1 MFNFIRKHQKLAL
14 TFIGLVI
21 ISFVLFFTDLQPV
34 SSNYDNVDFG
44 SIAGE
49 SIERE
54 EFVTAY
60 RETMLRYFLMRGQWM
75 SAQDLLRFGVNAE
88 EEARERL
95 FLIRKMDEMGI
106 QPSKDAMVNWVTS
119 LPIFKDP
126 GDESFRKE
134 YYDQV
139 VSESLPRQGF
149 RKRDFDNFVRH
160 EIGLAQLNSVFGMS
174 GRLTPPGEAA
184 IKYRRENESLK
195 VELAF
200 FSSSKFRSQIQPAPE
215 DVANHYTNNLANYR
229 VPEKLV
235 LKYVEFGPDDYMTP
249 ALEQLNEGGE
259 LDELI
264 QSTYE
269 TRGADSFKKP
279 DGTAM
284 TEEEAKNSI
293 QEEYQTQT
301 ATQLASEAA
310 ADFSKSLFAITP
322 VVKEN
327 LTKAATEVGL
337 EVKSTPSFDSTRG
350 PAGLNLPFDFPQTA
364 FALSDEEPFTL
375 PIVQGNKTYFFA
387 FDRKIPSQIPP
398 LEEVQSQ
405 VEQDYIKEEAIAFAR
420 KQADEFLPTLS
431 DSESGTFAEKVEA
444 AENVTLAQPESFTTG
459 STFIS
464 GLQGNA
470 TTSEVKDA
478 ALALEV
484 GGISEVKNT
493 RNGAMIVH
501 LVSREAASEEEVAE
515 NIDTQLERLRQT
527 RGFESFDAWLTK
539 EMIEAQVMAPAP
551 PAVEESDTSDA
562 SESSDEDTSD
572 ESAS

>member
-21 ISFVLFFTDLQPV
+21 ISFVLFFTDLQQLG
-34 SSNYDNVDFG
+34 STYDNVDFG

-95 FLIRKMDEMGI
+95 FLIRKMEEMGLH
-106 QPSKDAMVNWVTS
+106 PSNEAMVKWVTS
-119 LPIFKDP
+119 LPIFQSPTDD
-126 GDESFRKE
+126 GFRKE

-160 EIGLAQLNSVFGMS
+160 EIGLAQLNAVYGMS

-184 IKYRRENESLK
+184 LKYRRENENLK
-195 VELAF
+195 VEIAF
-200 FSSSKFRSQIQPAPE
+200 FSSSKYQDQIQPAPE
-215 DVANHYTNNLANYR
+215 AIATYYTNNLANYR
-229 VPEKLV
+229 IPEKLE
-235 LKYVEFGPDDYMTP
+235 LKYVEFGSDSFQEA
-249 ALEQLNEGGE
+249 ALEKLNEAGE
-259 LDELI
+259 LEELV

-284 TEEEAKNSI
+284 SEEEAKASVR
-293 QEEYQTQT
+293 EEYQTQR

-310 ADFSKSLFAITP
+310 ADFSKKLFQIQP
-322 VVKEN
+322 VVKAN
-327 LTKAATEVGL
+327 LITAAEAEGL
-337 EVKSTPSFDSTRG
+337 TVKTTPAFDSTRG

-364 FALSDEEPFTL
+364 FALSEEEPFTL

-387 FDRKIPSQIPP
+387 FERRIPSRIPP
-398 LEEVQSQ
+398 LEEV
-405 VEQDYIKEEAIAFAR
+405 EAKAKQDYIKEEAISFAR
-420 KQADEFLPTLS
+420 QQAEAFLTALT
-431 DSESGTFAEKVEA
+431 SEEGGTFAEKADADEK
-444 AENVTLAQPESFTTG
+444 VTLAQPEAFTTG
-459 STFIS
+459 ATFIS

-484 GGISEVKNT
+484 GSLSEAKNT
-493 RNGAMIVH
+493 RNGAMIVK
-501 LVSREAASEEEVAE
+501 LVSREPATEESVTE
-515 NIDTQLERLRQT
+515 NLDTQLERLRQT
-527 RGFESFDAWLTK
+527 RAFESFDAWLTR
-539 EMIEAQVMAPAP
+539 EMIEAKVMAPAP
-551 PAVEESDTSDA
+551 PVVEES
-562 SESSDEDTSD
+562 SESSSD
-572 ESAS
+572 SSSESEEASE